1 MKASCVLLRWY
12 KSFNVNYL
20 GYPDRRHQVKGRPW
34 TELSIPDGVEGTESL
49 RFIEIPIES
58 DVTTIV
64 GANESGKSHLL
75 SAIAKV
81 ILGHGIPDENDDTTS
96 FDRTDLCHYASIR
109 NKNADAWPNIGM
121 EFTHVTTEEWKE
133 LSAAVGEELLGGES
147 GDAENSSFTLI
158 CAPDS
163 DRNKGSDK
171 AKTNSVAFIYTP
183 SRAGGLGLPETALKK
198 VRAILPKVQFI
209 KSDIAMP
216 DELPIDN
223 LLASLGASASNGKQF
238 FSFEKAQEAARF
250 LSSLSVPNA
259 ETAPKD
265 FLEQIRSAK
274 AEAQHTKP
282 MNGHQRTTTLEGQL
296 FRDVL
301 EIDLAAIEFL
311 ARLPETNR
319 SYADSLVGTWND
331 EIAKVLNLSRYWQQ
345 DDLFSLRINFKRGM
359 LFFELTD
366 KTGAIYTFRE
376 RSSGLRYFLSYYIQA
391 KALEHVIKSG
401 NAIIL
406 MDEPDSYLSIIGQRN
421 LLSVFESLVGFAT
434 AEGHVQLIYTTHSP
448 FLINRNF
455 PRRIRLVRK
464 GDSEE
469 GTQYVDE
476 SRLRRYEPVRSALGI
491 DCAQTLF
498 MGSTNVLLEGP
509 TDQYLL
515 GELIRLF
522 SRPDNIQDLLD
533 LNTVT
538 LVSAESAPHVRKVLQ
553 ASQWADEP
561 VPATVVLFDDDEQG
575 RQQKAKVT
583 GKFNSAKDKGED
595 KENYNKL
602 IDEDF
607 VLLISDCLGE
617 IVAADQKSVTSE
629 DIVPIALWLEAIT
642 SYIREWMPGVTD
654 KDGTKIAEE
663 LQKESAEKGL
673 LQATKSAFE
682 KVVGSD
688 KANVDKMGILEC
700 AIKTLADAQR
710 AENPAAWVEETR
722 TRTVKLC
729 QKLSERI
736 DRSRTQQRRLT
747 GKQTLKRLSRDFL
760 NQYPRAA
767 GLFDI
772 ELFLNRISRE
782 AEILGADG
790 VHLTTFAAEI
800 LSDIKS
806 LRAENKNTIGEDA
819 WPKWRKRFEA
829 IRENPL
835 KPMTIEE
842 PSEAGK
848 KAEDAEPAVA
858 AKA

>member
-1 MKASCVLLRWY
+1 MEL
-12 KSFNVNYL
+12 NV
-20 GYPDRRHQVKGRPW
+20 
-34 TELSIPDGVEGTESL
+34 PDGMEGTESL

-81 ILGHGIPDENDDTTS
+81 ILGHGIPDETDETS
-96 FDRTDLCHYASIR
+96 PFDRTDLCHYASIR

-121 EFTHVTTEEWKE
+121 EFTHVTADEWKKLADATGDE
-133 LSAAVGEELLGGES
+133 SLGSEGTN
-147 GDAENSSFTLI
+147 DENSSFTLI
-158 CAPDS
+158 CAPD
-163 DRNKGSDK
+163 NKKTKDNDK
-171 AKTNSVAFIYTP
+171 GKTKSVAYVYSSTRPDGIAL
-183 SRAGGLGLPETALKK
+183 SEAALKK
-198 VRAILPKVQFI
+198 VRAVLPNVRFI
-209 KSDIAMP
+209 KSDIAMR

-223 LLASLGASASNGKQF
+223 LLASLGGTPSDGKQF
-238 FSFEKAQEAARF
+238 YSFDTAQEAARF
-250 LSSLSVPNA
+250 LGNLSIPSGEA
-259 ETAPKD
+259 AKD
-265 FLEQIRSAK
+265 FLEQLRSAK
-274 AEAQHTKP
+274 SKTQSIQPT
-282 MNGHQRTTTLEGQL
+282 NGHGQTLEGQL
-296 FRDVL
+296 FKDVL
-301 EIDLAAIEFL
+301 EIDVSAIELL
-311 ARLPETNR
+311 AKLPESNR

-359 LFFELTD
+359 LYFELTD

-522 SRPDNIQDLLD
+522 SRPDNIHDLLD

-561 VPATVVLFDDDEQG
+561 IPATVVLFDDDEQG

-583 GKFNSAKDKGED
+583 GKFNSSKDKGDD
-595 KENYNKL
+595 KENYSKL

-617 IVAADQKSVTSE
+617 MVDKNHKSVTSE
-629 DIVPIALWLEAIT
+629 DIVPIPLWLEAIA
-642 SYIREWMPGVTD
+642 SYIREWMPGVTAED
-654 KDGTKIAEE
+654 VKKISEE
-663 LQKESAEKGL
+663 IEKESADKGL
-673 LQATKSAFE
+673 LQATKAAFE
-682 KVVGSD
+682 KIVGKD
-688 KANVDKMGILEC
+688 KANVDKMGILEW
-700 AIKTLADAQR
+700 AVNTVADAQR
-710 AENPAAWVEETR
+710 AATPPEWVEETR
-722 TRTVKLC
+722 SRTVKLC
-729 QKLSERI
+729 QHLAERI

-760 NQYPRAA
+760 NQHPRAA

-790 VHLTTFAAEI
+790 VHLTAFAAGLLAEV
-800 LSDIKS
+800 KS
-806 LRAENKNTIGEDA
+806 LRAENKNTIAEDT
-819 WPKWRKRFEA
+819 WPEWRKLFEA

-835 KPMTIEE
+835 KPTPIEE
-842 PSEAGK
+842 TPEAGK
-848 KAEDAEPAVA
+848 KADGEIAKPVAA